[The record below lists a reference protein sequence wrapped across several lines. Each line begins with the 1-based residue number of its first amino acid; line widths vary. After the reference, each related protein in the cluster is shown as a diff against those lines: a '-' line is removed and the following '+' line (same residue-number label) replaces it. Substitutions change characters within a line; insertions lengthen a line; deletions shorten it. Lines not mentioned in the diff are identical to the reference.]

1 MEEKVQKQYIECVRK
16 LQRFTQ
22 NYPDRVPGKVLQK
35 LQILQASIDNHKMGK
50 AELLSEEEI
59 QQLISPPIPVKFRM
73 YIEIVS
79 SFIYFE
85 DEVQG
90 RLEMKKKS
98 GWFWNNKILKLNM
111 MDRKLS
117 ISRNDPK
124 KRDKQLLLSD
134 YSLKWCEAMKNKYC
148 FQVCGKETFLFGCE
162 DFQQAERWFNYLRQ
176 CCAFIDDDL
185 LKKMK
190 QQKIFQRQSE
200 DLSNSQNVYPQ
211 KRSEIIQS
219 KQQNV
224 IEGTIKTHHKTQSQV
239 AKKVNENTYKHSND
253 QKQQVIEKEQQVSI
267 ISVQNVKE
275 DIPKISQKISNV
287 PALLKDVILKKE
299 LFLLDRL
306 MDDSEYQ
313 LISFK
318 NKLRLLQHKTQQ
330 DKIKGIVNINSDNI
344 VSIVSA
350 LVCPDVM
357 KQWNTQIDQTIILDI
372 MPNSNS
378 MIISEMRKKYGLLY
392 LKRSYTYL
400 RYVFKDQDNFF
411 IVDKSLSYQN
421 NQQQNGYQFEG
432 QIQLSI
438 IAVIAQQ
445 QQQIMIIWETETR
458 NGGYANDAQLSLHYV
473 SELQNLDSYL
483 IQKQFKIPTPSIVE
497 EAIKEPINVQNIEQ
511 QQVQRVI
518 EVQMDSSLSDV
529 DCKQFKSEIVLD
541 EELEQ
546 IDKNDYLQLLELAT
560 KNIGAIYWSAI
571 HQYRLIPMEP
581 DNIYYKE
588 TAEHKN
594 VILQSDW
601 EIQEKGG
608 LRFINK
614 KKLDIQKEV
623 ITFMLKKLG
632 SNLLMGKSLISV
644 SLPVNIFE
652 KRSNLER
659 ACYSLGYLWLL
670 ERAGELS
677 DPLEQIKLVA
687 QFSLAYNIMFLNL
700 EKPFNPI
707 LGETFQGYMNGNLL
721 YCEQI
726 SHHPPVLGLY
736 VIGRNFKLTG
746 HLESQ
751 ANFSANSI
759 TGQNYGYLQVT
770 FPNKTSIIFNI
781 IPGVIQ
787 GMTIGHRQFYCNGIG
802 WLVDLDNKLFC
813 DIVITPFP
821 GMFSKKNTP
830 QDYMEGYIIKGSLK
844 DVNKFYQETYRKYQG
859 IKSLPSQDKLSNI
872 SGRWTYGMFI
882 DGVEVLNWFKHFP
895 YKLKYEDYPLA
906 SDSNY
911 REDLIALKTGDLNLA
926 QDRKEKMEIQQ
937 RHDKKIRQKKK
948 H

>member
-1 MEEKVQKQYIECVRK
+1 MEEKVQKQYIDCVKK
-16 LQRFTQ
+16 LQRFIQ
-22 NYPDRVPGKVLQK
+22 NYPDRVPGKVQQK
-35 LQILQASIDNHKMGK
+35 LQVLQASIDNHKFGK
-50 AELLSEEEI
+50 TELLSEEEI
-59 QQLISPPIPVKFRM
+59 QQLINPPIPVKFRM
-73 YIEIVS
+73 YIDIVN
-79 SFIYFE
+79 SFIYSE

-111 MDRKLS
+111 MDRKLM

-124 KRDKQLLLSD
+124 KRDKQLALSD
-134 YSLKWCEAMKNKYC
+134 FSLKWCESMKNKYC
-148 FQVCGKETFLFGCE
+148 FQLCGKETFLFGSE
-162 DFQQAERWFNYLRQ
+162 DLQQAERWFNYLRQ
-176 CCAFIDDDL
+176 CCAFIDDDQ
-185 LKKMK
+185 LKKIK
-190 QQKIFQRQSE
+190 QQKQFQRQSE
-200 DLSNSQNVYPQ
+200 DLSQSLNIYPQ

-219 KQQNV
+219 KPQNM
-224 IEGTIKTHHKTQSQV
+224 IDDKQKTHHKTQSQV
-239 AKKVNENTYKHSND
+239 TKPINDNTQKSIE
-253 QKQQVIEKEQQVSI
+253 QKQQIIEKEQSVSV
-267 ISVQNVKE
+267 ISVQNVKGNQNNITQP
-275 DIPKISQKISNV
+275 DNKV
-287 PALLKDVILKKE
+287 PALLQNILLNKE
-299 LFLLDRL
+299 LYSIDRL

-330 DKIKGIVNINSDNI
+330 EKIKAIVNINSDNVI
-344 VSIVSA
+344 PIVSA

-372 MPNSNS
+372 MINNNS

-400 RYVFKDQDNFF
+400 RYVFKDKDTFF
-411 IVDKSLSYQN
+411 IIDKSLSYQN
-421 NQQQNGYQFEG
+421 NIQNGYQFEG

-438 IAVIAQQ
+438 IAVIPQQ
-445 QQQIMIIWETETR
+445 QQQVMIIWETETK

-483 IQKQFKIPTPSIVE
+483 IQKQFKIPIPQIVE
-497 EAIKEPINVQNIEQ
+497 QATKDPLNVEIIEQ
-511 QQVQRVI
+511 YQPQRVI

-529 DCKQFKSEIVLD
+529 DCKQFQSQIILD
-541 EELEQ
+541 DEPEL
-546 IDKNDYLQLLELAT
+546 INKNDYLQLLDLVA
-560 KNIGAIYWSAI
+560 KNPGMIYWSAI
-571 HQYRLIPMEP
+571 HHYQLTPLEP
-581 DNIYYKE
+581 DNIYYTE

-594 VILQSDW
+594 IILQSDW
-601 EIQEKGG
+601 EILEKGG

-614 KKLDIQKEV
+614 KKLEIQKEV

-632 SNLLMGKSLISV
+632 SNLLMGKSLISI

-652 KRSNLER
+652 RRSNLER
-659 ACYSLGYLWLL
+659 ACYSMGYMWLL
-670 ERAGELS
+670 EKAGELS
-677 DPLEQIKLVA
+677 DPLEQMKLVA
-687 QFSLAYNIMFLNL
+687 QFSLAYNIMFLNM

-736 VIGRNFKLTG
+736 VLGRNFKLTG

-770 FPNKTSIIFNI
+770 FPNNTSIIFNVM
-781 IPGVIQ
+781 PGVIQ
-787 GMTIGHRQFYCNGIG
+787 GMTIGHRQFYYNGVG
-802 WLVDLDNKLFC
+802 WLVDLENKLFC
-813 DIVITPFP
+813 DIIVTAFP
-821 GMFSKKNTP
+821 GMFSKKVTP
-830 QDYMEGYIIKGSLK
+830 QDFIEGYIMKGSVK
-844 DVNKFYQETYRKYQG
+844 DVNKFNQETYRKYQG
-859 IKSLPSQDKLSNI
+859 IKALPQQDRLSNI
-872 SGRWTYGMFI
+872 SGRWTTGMII

-895 YKLKYEDYPLA
+895 YKLKYEEYPLA

-926 QDRKEKMEIQQ
+926 QDRKEKMEINQ